1 MLSLFQRPRDWRKL
15 SSSSSIFPVGA
26 TGISASISISHNV
39 STGRSSINFPAS
51 RSAPCAARVAS
62 SETRLDT
69 GQLAGEGQG
78 AGTVT
83 GRQTTRPLG
92 QVDPSP

>member
-62 SETRLDT
+62 SEK
-69 GQLAGEGQG
+69 
-78 AGTVT
+78 
-83 GRQTTRPLG
+83 PLG
-92 QVDPSP
+92 EMIIAVDLRAVGKRYFSVTWIRFGLSCSV